1 RMDET
6 EKYQQRLEA
15 IAEKRRLQEEQ
26 DRARRDAEDEKLRLQ
41 QLKRKSLRDQWLM
54 DKAPSSPT
62 SLEAPSP
69 RSPLRGSAAKE
80 IEESTDRFC
89 VWLDDTQAVYEVK
102 TKSTQPEQTAAFLNN
117 GDADDN
123 GDYDSR
129 ASTNGD
135 VGDIMSQPGMSLGV
149 SEAEPGQA
157 PSVNFEEEE
166 EEEEEGI
173 LVMRAERVIITD
185 EGDEVPEDLAHQKE
199 TTKAEEAVPEGVE
212 AATGGVK
219 TELAPE
225 TFTEP
230 EQSEATK
237 PAAEEHSAPGD
248 SQAGVATNE
257 SGDAPDAQDR
267 DSEAPTSARAQS
279 PAGALEGVAVALVPL
294 YSRAQPCALAPEQEA
309 GGGAATSP
317 EGAEV
322 APKSPNAAAP
332 PEQFQ
337 EVPLADP
344 QESQRTDV
352 APREQDALLGRSS
365 DTSSEPPAA
374 SGGAETHGL
383 AGKAA
388 DARKHKSCQCCSVM

>member
-199 TTKAEEAVPEGVE
+199 TTK
-212 AATGGVK
+212 